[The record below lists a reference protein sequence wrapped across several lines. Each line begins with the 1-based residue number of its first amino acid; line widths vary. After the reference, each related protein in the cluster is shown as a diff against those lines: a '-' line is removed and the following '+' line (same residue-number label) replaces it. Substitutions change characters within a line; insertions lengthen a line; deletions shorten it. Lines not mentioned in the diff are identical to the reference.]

1 MIVRARAAYKCGG
14 DGRDGIYRGAAPSLD
29 LARACRENKEFVR
42 TVRVKAVSASRS
54 SFAPVHARRSTSDR
68 QGRGSVFAII
78 HDREDQEAAIHGR
91 TFQHEQKDIDMNFHE
106 YQAKQLFAEFG
117 IAVPAGKVAGTPDAA
132 VEAARSL
139 GGEQWMVKAQIHA
152 GGRGKAG
159 GVKFCKSLDEVKTA
173 AAGMLGK
180 NMQTYQSGGRALP
193 VNLVLVTEATDIAK
207 ELYLSML
214 IDRGAK
220 AVAFIASA
228 RGGVDIEQV
237 ARETPDDIHT
247 VIVDFVQGLQAYQC
261 RQLGFALGL
270 NPKQVNQLT
279 KIMLGMYKLFN
290 EKDLSLIELNPLA
303 IVKSGDL
310 LALDGKV
317 NSDDNAEFRHP
328 KLAAM
333 RDVSQEDPAEA
344 EAAANHLNYVTMD
357 GSIGCMVNGAGLAMA
372 TMDVIK
378 LAGGEPANFLDVGG
392 GATKE
397 RVTEA
402 FKLILSSDKVRA
414 ILVNIFGGIVRCDLI
429 AEGIIA
435 AVKEVGLTIPV
446 VVRLQ
451 GTNVEQGRALLANS
465 GLKITPADDL
475 NDAAQKAVAAAKA
488 A

>member
-1 MIVRARAAYKCGG
+1 
-14 DGRDGIYRGAAPSLD
+14 
-29 LARACRENKEFVR
+29 
-42 TVRVKAVSASRS
+42 
-54 SFAPVHARRSTSDR
+54 
-68 QGRGSVFAII
+68 
-78 HDREDQEAAIHGR
+78 
-91 TFQHEQKDIDMNFHE
+91 MNFHE

-117 IAVPAGKVAGTPDAA
+117 IAVPPGKVASTPVEA
-132 VEAARSL
+132 VEAARAL

-159 GVKFCKSLDEVKTA
+159 GVKFCKSLEEVKAA
-173 AAGMLGK
+173 AAGMLGRH
-180 NMQTYQSGGRALP
+180 MATYQSGGRALP
-193 VNLVLVTEATDIAK
+193 VNLVLVTEASDIAK
-207 ELYLSML
+207 ELYLSAL
-214 IDRGAK
+214 VDRGSK
-220 AVAFIASA
+220 AITFIASA

-247 VIVDFVQGLQAYQC
+247 VTVDFVAGLQPFQC

-270 NPKQVNQLT
+270 NPKQVNQLV

-290 EKDLSLIELNPLA
+290 DKDLSLIELNPLA

-310 LALDGKV
+310 MALDGKV
-317 NSDDNAEFRHP
+317 NSDDNAEVRHP

-344 EAAANHLNYVTMD
+344 EAAAEHLNYVTMD
-357 GSIGCMVNGAGLAMA
+357 GNIGCMVNGAGLAMA

-397 RVTEA
+397 RVTAA
-402 FKLILSSDKVRA
+402 FKLILSSPKVRC

-465 GLKITPADDL
+465 GLQITPADDL
-475 NDAAQKAVAAAKA
+475 NDAAQKAVAAAKPA
-488 A
+488 